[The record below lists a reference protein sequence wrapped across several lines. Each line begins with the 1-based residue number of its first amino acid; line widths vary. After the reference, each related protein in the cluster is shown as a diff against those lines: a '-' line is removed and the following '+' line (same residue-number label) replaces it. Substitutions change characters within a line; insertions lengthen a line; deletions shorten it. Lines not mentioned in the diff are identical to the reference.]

1 MFFILSLI
9 PIFHKYRTEQNTADL
24 TEFIGIWCLDMSDEY
39 VVEMENIHKVY
50 PDGVVALKGVNFRV
64 KKGEIHGLL
73 GENGA
78 GKTTLMRILYGE
90 IKPTKGKIKIFGE
103 EVSFRGPWD
112 AIVKGIGMV
121 YQHFTL
127 VPTFTVEENLYL
139 SLLSIN
145 PKATVQ
151 EAVEKAKKVVEM
163 TGLKIPFNA
172 VIEELPIG
180 VQQRVE
186 IIKALIR
193 DAKILILDEPT
204 SVLTPIEVRELFKAL
219 KKMKSMSIT
228 IIFITHKLKEVME
241 ITDRITVLRRGEVVG
256 TVETEKI
263 DEKTLAK
270 MMVQREVV
278 FKIEKKT
285 SKYGKEVL
293 VIDNLHVNDD
303 RGLLAVK
310 GVSLRIREGE
320 ILGLAGVQGNGQRE
334 LAEAIAGIRPVVKG
348 KIIFDGKDVTDL
360 NAYNRYKIGIAYVPD
375 SRKIGLIG
383 EMSIIENVVLTN
395 LYRVLSKRFR
405 MINWRS
411 ASSIAEEV
419 VEKLEVVTPS
429 INTPIKY
436 LSGGNQQKVMVG
448 REIVREPKVF
458 IVSEPTQGLDV
469 AATEFIRKTLLSLRD
484 RGKAILLI
492 STDLDEILQLSDRVA
507 VIYEGKIMAVGKPEE
522 FTLEKLGLL
531 MGGVRG

>member
-1 MFFILSLI
+1 MSE
-9 PIFHKYRTEQNTADL
+9 KYA
-24 TEFIGIWCLDMSDEY
+24 
-39 VVEMENIHKVY
+39 VEMEDIHKVY
-50 PDGVVALKGVNFRV
+50 PDGVVALKGVDFRV

-90 IKPTKGKIKIFGE
+90 IKPTRGKIKVFGE
-103 EVSFRGPWD
+103 EVSFHGPWD
-112 AIVKGIGMV
+112 AIAKGIGMV

-145 PKATVQ
+145 PKATIN
-151 EAVEKAKKVVEM
+151 EAIEKAKKAIEA
-163 TGLKIPFNA
+163 TGLKIPFNE
-172 VIEELPIG
+172 VIEDLPIG

-219 KKMKSMSIT
+219 KKMKSMGIT
-228 IIFITHKLKEVME
+228 IIFITHKLKEVLE
-241 ITDRITVLRRGEVVG
+241 ITDRITVLRRGKVVG
-256 TVETEKI
+256 TVETSKV
-263 DEKTLAK
+263 DEKTLAR

-278 FKIEKKT
+278 FKIEKKPG
-285 SKYGKEVL
+285 KYGRETL
-293 VIDNLHVNDD
+293 VINDLYVNDD
-303 RGLLAVK
+303 RGLPAVK
-310 GVSLRIREGE
+310 GVSLTIKEGE

-334 LAEAIAGIRPVVKG
+334 LAEAVAGIRPVVRG
-348 KIIFDGKDVTDL
+348 KIVFDGKDVTNLD
-360 NAYNRYKIGIAYVPD
+360 AYNRYKIGIAYVPD

-383 EMSIIENVVLTN
+383 EMSIVENVVLTN
-395 LYRVLSKRFR
+395 LYRVLSRKFR
-405 MINWRS
+405 MISWGK
-411 ASSIAEEV
+411 ASSIADEV
-419 VEKLEVVTPS
+419 VRKLEVVAPS
-429 INTPIKY
+429 INAPIKY

-458 IVSEPTQGLDV
+458 IVAEPTQGLDV

-484 RGKAILLI
+484 RGKAVLLI
-492 STDLDEILQLSDRVA
+492 STDLDEILQLSDRIA

-522 FTLEKLGLL
+522 FTLERLGLL
-531 MGGVRG
+531 MGGVHG